1 MCVVDAMNDAVLR
14 NKFQDSSQ
22 RIYADSLRKKY
33 VNGGYSAVPTA
44 PVQNGQVQNSYTKM
58 NVSVNPLSEMDM
70 HSLSNG
76 HTGQQYHQVKI
87 NQTELYD
94 LSQNMT
100 AVNTR

>member
-1 MCVVDAMNDAVLR
+1 MNDAVLR

-76 HTGQQYHQVKI
+76 HTGQQYHQVRMNDCCLMPTI
-87 NQTELYD
+87 EV
-94 LSQNMT
+94 SQPYHGD
-100 AVNTR
+100 V